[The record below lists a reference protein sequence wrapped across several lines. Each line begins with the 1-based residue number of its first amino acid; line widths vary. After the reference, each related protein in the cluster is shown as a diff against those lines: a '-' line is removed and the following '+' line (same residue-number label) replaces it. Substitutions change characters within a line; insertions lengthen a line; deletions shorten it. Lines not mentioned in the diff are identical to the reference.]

1 MKKLLKF
8 FISGLLFLVPIFIFI
23 WFLKLILDTVNLYS
37 EKLILLINIKSN
49 FLTKTGII
57 FFIVVLAGITSKY
70 ISKFTTEKFR
80 KYLGKKLGDT
90 RGKIVL
96 IEPTRRGFIEV
107 GIVTKEL
114 NSNYV
119 VVFVPTFPS
128 VFTGSVRIV
137 EKNKVK
143 FVDMTQQELINFILT
158 AGIIIPQ
165 NFSQKLTQKDES
177 GDK

>member
-1 MKKLLKF
+1 MKKLLRF
-8 FISGLLFLVPIFIFI
+8 LLSGLLFLIPLAIVV
-23 WFLKLILDTVNLYS
+23 WFLKSIIDMANLYS

-49 FLTKTGII
+49 FLTKIGII
-57 FFIVVLAGITSKY
+57 FITVLLACIASKY

-80 KYLGKKLGDT
+80 NYLEKKLGDT

-128 VFTGSVRIV
+128 IFTGSVRIV
-137 EKNKVK
+137 EKNKVR
-143 FVDMTQQELINFILT
+143 FVDMSQQELINFVIT
-158 AGIIIPQ
+158 AGVIIPQ
-165 NFSQKLTQKDES
+165 NLSQKLDES